1 MEKPTGKTFMIRFQ
15 IDDKGA
21 DRVFVDGQETSS
33 SPHVNQPVHEF
44 VGAAG
49 LFVKSG
55 KVLIESLNVSE
66 K

>member
-1 MEKPTGKTFMIRFQ
+1 MEKPTGKTFMIRFE

-21 DRVFVDGQETSS
+21 DRVFVGGQETSS
-33 SPHVNQPVHEF
+33 SPHVNQPVQEF
-44 VGAAG
+44 VGSAG

-55 KVLIESLNVSE
+55 KVLIESLKVSE